1 MFKGLGSLGNMAS
14 MVGAL
19 QHLPDK
25 MKELSARMADE
36 RVTAT
41 SDCGRVEVTMSGNGV
56 VQSCAIDE
64 SLAGTELEAAVVSA
78 HNNAGAAAKELFAR
92 SVSSMA
98 DEMDL
103 KVPGIENMIASMT
116 GR

>member
-25 MKELSARMADE
+25 MKELSSRMADE
-36 RVTAT
+36 RVTAQ
-41 SDCGRVEVTMSGNGV
+41 SDCGKVVVTMSGNGV
-56 VQSCAIDE
+56 VQGCKIDPDL
-64 SLAGTELEAAVVSA
+64 SGDALEAAVVSA
-78 HNNAGAAAKELFAR
+78 HNNAGAAAKELFAQ
-92 SVSSMA
+92 SVSQMA